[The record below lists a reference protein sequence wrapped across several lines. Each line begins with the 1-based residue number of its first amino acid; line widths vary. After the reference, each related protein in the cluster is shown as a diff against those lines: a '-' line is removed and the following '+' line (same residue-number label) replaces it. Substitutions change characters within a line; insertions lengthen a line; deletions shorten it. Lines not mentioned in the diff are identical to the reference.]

1 MKEYIN
7 RKELSEEIET
17 AIYVYHSVDVLT
29 TESIR
34 KGLKMLLDKIID
46 VPVADVREVVHA
58 KWENIEPYTAING
71 QYLKAQVCSNCDAL
85 FVSGGNEPY
94 NNYPYCCVCGAKM
107 DKDEVKNE
115 F

>member
-1 MKEYIN
+1 MKEYIERN
-7 RKELSEEIET
+7 ALIAELEYDLANDVNI
-17 AIYVYHSVDVLT
+17 YHSSTGKEIRDNKIYFACDVLT
-29 TESIR
+29 SA
-34 KGLKMLLDKIID
+34 
-46 VPVADVREVVHA
+46 PVADVKEVIHA

-107 DKDEVKNE
+107 DL
-115 F
+115 